1 MGERREKREQD
12 DSEKKAP
19 LSITAVP
26 MEQSALKTV
35 ALFPVPCS
43 SRLRLPSSFS
53 RCYSL
58 TSKGALDRCW
68 LPLKAVTVTSSQ
80 YLPPE
85 SFSSPML
92 RCTRVSGPSDGS
104 SKFSLIAA
112 FLPPNIPNRPPP
124 PSFATTTS
132 VLNPAPWN

>member
-1 MGERREKREQD
+1 MGERSEKREQN
-12 DSEKKAP
+12 DSEKRAP

-43 SRLRLPSSFS
+43 SRLGLPSPVFFL
-53 RCYSL
+53 RCYPL

-92 RCTRVSGPSDGS
+92 RCTRVSGPSD
-104 SKFSLIAA
+104 
-112 FLPPNIPNRPPP
+112 
-124 PSFATTTS
+124 
-132 VLNPAPWN
+132 